1 MELDQTDHDLL
12 ALLRQDARTT
22 LSQLSRKLG
31 LARSTVQSRL
41 QRLERNGT
49 IDGYTVRLGA
59 TLTQRRVLAHALI
72 SIEPRSQVEIEAR
85 LKQMP
90 LVTALYS
97 VSGSV
102 DLLAHLAASSTAELD
117 DGLDQMRA
125 LPGIRSTQ
133 TSIILSTRFER

>member
-1 MELDQTDHDLL
+1 
-12 ALLRQDARTT
+12 
-22 LSQLSRKLG
+22 
-31 LARSTVQSRL
+31 
-41 QRLERNGT
+41 
-49 IDGYTVRLGA
+49 
-59 TLTQRRVLAHALI
+59 
-72 SIEPRSQVEIEAR
+72 
-85 LKQMP
+85 
-90 LVTALYS
+90 VTALYS

>member
-1 MELDQTDHDLL
+1 MDQDPIDQQLV
-12 ALLRQDARTT
+12 ALLRANARET

-41 QRLERNGT
+41 LRLERNGT

-59 TLTQRRVLAHALI
+59 AVTQRRVQAHALI
-72 SIEPRSQVEIEAR
+72 AVEPRGQADIEAR
-85 LKQMP
+85 LRQIP
-90 LVTALYS
+90 QVTALYS

-102 DLLAHLAASSTAELD
+102 DLLAHLAAANTAEID
-117 DGLDQMRA
+117 DALDQIRA
-125 LPGIRSTQ
+125 MPGVRSTQ